1 MSEDISRC
9 CEIEVL
15 RYITLLLYRSPRY
28 ITFCYIEVLR
38 YITLLLYRSPK
49 VYYFVVI

>member
-1 MSEDISRC
+1 M
-9 CEIEVL
+9 L
-15 RYITLLLYRSPRY
+15 RYITCCYIEVLGILLC
-28 ITFCYIEVLR
+28 CYIEVLR